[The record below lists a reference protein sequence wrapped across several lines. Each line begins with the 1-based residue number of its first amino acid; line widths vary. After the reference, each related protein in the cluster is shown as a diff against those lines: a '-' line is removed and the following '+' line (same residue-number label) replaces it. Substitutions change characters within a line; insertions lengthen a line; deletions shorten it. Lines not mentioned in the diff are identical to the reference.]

1 MPTPLGRVGLPKTH
15 DLHWGFGSS
24 EVLPSPRITRHS
36 SATLQCSIVRN
47 DTSTPQMHLKEAKVF
62 YLLIV
67 TAPDSFGT
75 ISRVD
80 THE

>member
-1 MPTPLGRVGLPKTH
+1 
-15 DLHWGFGSS
+15 
-24 EVLPSPRITRHS
+24 
-36 SATLQCSIVRN
+36 
-47 DTSTPQMHLKEAKVF
+47 MHLKEAKVF